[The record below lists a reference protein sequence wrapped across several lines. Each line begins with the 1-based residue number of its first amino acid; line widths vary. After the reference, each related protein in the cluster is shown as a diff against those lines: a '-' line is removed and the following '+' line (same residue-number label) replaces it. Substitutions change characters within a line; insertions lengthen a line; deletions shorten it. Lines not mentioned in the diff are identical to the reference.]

1 MEEIRNHLEVK
12 VEYTT
17 KEYDDIYYHWINA
30 KKEIEKMT
38 NEFKSLTLSLNKAK
52 SDMEY
57 YQKLLKE
64 LNDHEK

>member
-1 MEEIRNHLEVK
+1 
-12 VEYTT
+12 
-17 KEYDDIYYHWINA
+17 
-30 KKEIEKMT
+30 MT